1 MTAREPSEVGSS
13 EDARPAPDEDS
24 VRRQHWFPGTPE
36 AISLARHWV
45 RDAARSSGHS
55 PLAPTVE
62 LLVSELATNA
72 VRYGKGQRFS
82 VEFDAD
88 GLLLVAV
95 CDATT
100 ARPTPRRAADREEG
114 GRGLAIVDA
123 LSDRWGAEVHL
134 GGKCV
139 WFQLEDRPDGDVRKN
154 DPDAPNDL

>member
-1 MTAREPSEVGSS
+1 MT
-13 EDARPAPDEDS
+13 DHDLRPVPATDS
-24 VRRQHWFPGTPE
+24 VHLRHSFPGTPA
-36 AISLARHWV
+36 AIGLAREWV
-45 RDAARSSGHS
+45 REMATSSGHS

-72 VRYGKGQRFS
+72 VRHANGARFS
-82 VEFDAD
+82 VELDVD

-95 CDATT
+95 CDASTRT
-100 ARPTPRRAADREEG
+100 PTPRRAAVRDEG

-139 WFQLEDRPDGDVRKN
+139 WFQLEDRPEER
-154 DPDAPNDL
+154 A

>member
-1 MTAREPSEVGSS
+1 VAQVERNVRAGMTDHDV
-13 EDARPAPDEDS
+13 RPVPATDS
-24 VRRQHWFPGTPE
+24 VHSRHWFPGTP
-36 AISLARHWV
+36 AAVGLARDWV
-45 RDAARSSGHS
+45 RKVATSSGHS

-72 VRYGKGQRFS
+72 VRHADGKRFS
-82 VEFDAD
+82 VEFDVD

-95 CDATT
+95 CDSSP
-100 ARPTPRRAADREEG
+100 RSPTRRRAAVRDEG

-139 WFQLEDRPDGDVRKN
+139 WFQLEERP
-154 DPDAPNDL
+154 APQTT

>member
-1 MTAREPSEVGSS
+1 VE
-13 EDARPAPDEDS
+13 RPVHAGVTDDDLRPVPATDS
-24 VRRQHWFPGTPE
+24 VHSQHWFPGTP
-36 AISLARHWV
+36 AAVGLAREWV
-45 RDAARSSGHS
+45 ARVAASSGHS

-72 VRYGKGQRFS
+72 VRHANGNRFS

-95 CDATT
+95 CDSSTRT
-100 ARPTPRRAADREEG
+100 PKPRRATAQAED

-123 LSDRWGAEVHL
+123 LADRWGAEVYL

-139 WFQLEDRPDGDVRKN
+139 WFQLEDGPPPATGVAL
-154 DPDAPNDL
+154 P